1 MKVNSQFKIIDVLDE
16 TLAVPIGEKAES
28 FNAIVSLTEEAAFV
42 LKNIN
47 GKRSEDDL
55 LLLILDEYDVDQMT
69 AKRDI
74 EKILQ
79 RFRDVGLIE
88 E

>member
-47 GKRSEDDL
+47 GNRSEEDL
-55 LLLILDEYDVDQMT
+55 LLLVLDEYDVDHMT